1 MLVTFHEV
9 EIYIEAETPREAYEK
24 LTKILAD
31 DDVEYDTST
40 YSTDENGIVKNA
52 MELWELGDI

>member
-9 EIYIEAETPREAYEK
+9 EIFIEAETPREAYEK
-24 LTKILAD
+24 LCKLLND
-31 DDVEYDTST
+31 DDVEYDTNT

-52 MELWELGDI
+52 MELWELGDS